1 MSQGDATMPVDLLA
15 TRLFPPFAI
24 QPPPVFWMMNPF
36 TEGQIDA
43 LSADRRFKDLAVA
56 IIDLSLRTRRPD
68 GVGWI
73 TSGGWNMYDQR
84 FVASLA
90 KIAAMFA
97 AFRLRENLRAAARE
111 VKAANG
117 KELFEIITRDWK
129 GVVETA
135 IPSGVPDFPK
145 LDSMF
150 QVFGG
155 SGGWV
160 IHFTDNFIHHL
171 TNMIEHSSNS
181 SAAHCI
187 NAIGFQY
194 LNGALEAEGL
204 YEPGRGG
211 LWLGANYGGR
221 NWKIEPV
228 SRRTHMGATAKSV
241 AHFLTL
247 LEDSRLVSEGASNEM
262 RGLMRLA
269 GTWLGEGL
277 GKARPPRPINDIY
290 GKVGLMGTLHDC
302 AVIERSAGGRRIRYA
317 AVVLTAKDATTIHK
331 LVVALDDYIQSAQ

>member
-1 MSQGDATMPVDLLA
+1 MPTDVLA

-24 QPPPVFWMMNPF
+24 TAPQVFWMMNPF

-56 IIDLSLRTRRPD
+56 IIDLTMRTRRPD

-73 TSGGWNMYDQR
+73 TSAGWNMYDLR
-84 FVASLA
+84 FGASLV
-90 KIAAMFA
+90 KIAAMYA
-97 AFRLRENLRAAARE
+97 AFRLRENVRAAARE
-111 VKAANG
+111 VTAANG
-117 KELFEIITRDWK
+117 KELFEVITRDWK
-129 GVVETA
+129 PVVERA
-135 IPSGVPDFPK
+135 IPDGAPDFPK
-145 LDSMF
+145 LDEVFM
-150 QVFGG
+150 VFGS

-160 IHFTDNFIHHL
+160 IDFTDSFFQHMKL
-171 TNMIEHSSNS
+171 MIAKSNNR

-194 LNGALEAEGL
+194 INGALEAEGL

-221 NWKIEPV
+221 NWKLEPS

-247 LEDSRLVSEGASNEM
+247 VEDSRLVSEAASHEM
-262 RGLMRLA
+262 RELMRMA
-269 GTWLGEGL
+269 GTWFGEGL
-277 GKARPPRPINDIY
+277 QKARPPRSMSDHY
-290 GKVGLMGTLHDC
+290 GKVGVVDMLCDC
-302 AVIERSAGGRRIRYA
+302 AVIERSVTGRRIRYA
-317 AVVLTAKDATTIHK
+317 AVALSAPSAATLHK
-331 LVVALDDYIQSAQ
+331 LIVKLDDYVQSGP

>member
-1 MSQGDATMPVDLLA
+1 MPVDPLG
-15 TRLFPPFAI
+15 TRLFPPFAV
-24 QPPPVFWMMNPF
+24 QAPPVFWMMNPF

-43 LSADRRFKDLAVA
+43 LAADRRFKDLAVA
-56 IIDLSLRTRRPD
+56 VIDLSLRTRRPD

-97 AFRLRENLRAAARE
+97 AYRLRENVRAAARE
-111 VKAANG
+111 VAAANG
-117 KELFEIITRDWK
+117 KELLETITRDWK

-135 IPSGVPDFPK
+135 IPSGTPDFPK
-145 LDSMF
+145 LDQIFM
-150 QVFGG
+150 VFGG
-155 SGGWV
+155 TGGWV
-160 IHFTDNFIHHL
+160 IHFTDLFSHHMRQ
-171 TNMIEHSSNS
+171 MIEHSNNG

-204 YEPGRGG
+204 YEPTRGG

-221 NWKIEPV
+221 NWKIEPL

-247 LEDSRLVSEGASNEM
+247 LEDSRLVSEAASHEM

-269 GTWLGEGL
+269 GTWFGEGL
-277 GKARPPRPINDIY
+277 GKARPPRPIADIY

-302 AVIERSAGGRRIRYA
+302 AVIERSVGGRRIRYA
-317 AVVLTAKDATTIHK
+317 AVALTAKSAATLHQLTVK
-331 LVVALDDYIQSAQ
+331 LDDYVSSGP

>member
-1 MSQGDATMPVDLLA
+1 MPTDVFA

-24 QPPPVFWMMNPF
+24 TAPQVFWMMNPF
-36 TEGQIDA
+36 TADRIDA
-43 LSADRRFKDLAVA
+43 LGADRRFKDLAVA

-73 TSGGWNMYDQR
+73 TSGGWNMYDER
-84 FVASLA
+84 FAASLV

-111 VKAANG
+111 VTAANG
-117 KELFEIITRDWK
+117 KELFAVITQDWK
-129 GVVETA
+129 PVVEQA
-135 IPSGVPDFPK
+135 IPAGAPDFPK
-145 LDSMF
+145 LDQIF
-150 QVFGG
+150 LVFGG
-155 SGGWV
+155 TGGWV
-160 IHFTDNFIHHL
+160 IHFTDSFIQHMKL
-171 TNMIEHSSNS
+171 MIGKSNNR

-194 LNGALEAEGL
+194 INGALEAEGL

-221 NWKIEPV
+221 NWKIEPS

-247 LEDSRLVSEGASNEM
+247 LEDSRLVSEAASHEM
-262 RGLMRLA
+262 RELMRMA
-269 GTWLGEGL
+269 GTWFGEGL
-277 GKARPPRPINDIY
+277 LKARPPRQMTDHY
-290 GKVGLMGTLHDC
+290 GKVGVVDTLCDC
-302 AVIERSAGGRRIRYA
+302 AVIERSAAGRRIRYA
-317 AVVLTAKDATTIHK
+317 AVALSAPSADTLHK
-331 LVVALDDYIQSAQ
+331 LIVKLDDYIQSGP